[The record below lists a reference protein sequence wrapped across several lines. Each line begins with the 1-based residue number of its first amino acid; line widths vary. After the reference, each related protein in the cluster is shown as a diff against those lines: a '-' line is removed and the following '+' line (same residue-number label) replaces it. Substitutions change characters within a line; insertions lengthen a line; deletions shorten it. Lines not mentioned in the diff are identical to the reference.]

1 MAISI
6 SFNEYLTNHN
16 IDYELVKHR
25 HTRSSFDSSCSAHL
39 PSDEVTKAIILQCS
53 DGGYLMSTLSVGHK
67 LSIAQVNQLT
77 GKNYH
82 LLNETRL
89 SELFPDCE
97 QGAIPSVG
105 EAFAI
110 DMLVDNSLLRAKQVY
125 IEAGDHRHLIKIEQ
139 QEFAKMLAK
148 VPHGNISGA
157 VVGYPKMVE
166 HLSSEWRM
174 S

>member
-6 SFNEYLTNHN
+6 SFNEYLTNHD

-25 HTRSSFDSSCSAHL
+25 RTRSSFDSSRSAHL
-39 PSDEVTKAIILQCS
+39 PSSEVAKAIILQCS
-53 DGGYLMSTLSVGHK
+53 DGSYLMSTLAVGHK

-77 GKNYH
+77 GKKYH
-82 LLNETRL
+82 LLRETQL
-89 SELFPDCE
+89 SGLFPDCE
-97 QGAIPSVG
+97 QGAIPSIG
-105 EAFAI
+105 EVFAL
-110 DMLVDNSLLRAKQVY
+110 DMLVDDGLLRARKVY

-157 VVGYPKMVE
+157 VVGSPKMVE

>member
-6 SFNEYLTNHN
+6 SFNEYLSNHH

-25 HTRSSFDSSCSAHL
+25 STKSSFDSSCSAHL
-39 PSDEVTKAIILQCS
+39 PSNEVAKAIILQS
-53 DGGYLMSTLSVGHK
+53 NDGSYLMTTLSVGRK
-67 LSIAQVNQLT
+67 LSIIQVNKLM

-82 LLNETRL
+82 LLEEAQL

-97 QGAIPSVG
+97 QGAIPSIG
-105 EAFAI
+105 DAFAM
-110 DMLVDNSLLRAKQVY
+110 DMLVDDALLSEKQVY
-125 IEAGDHRHLIKIEQ
+125 IEAGDHRHLIKVDQ
-139 QEFAKMLAK
+139 QQFTHLLAK
-148 VPHGNISGA
+148 VPHGNIQGA
-157 VVGYPKMVE
+157 FIGYPKMVE

>member
-6 SFNEYLTNHN
+6 SFNEYLSNHN

-25 HTRSSFDSSCSAHL
+25 FTKSSFDSSCSAHL
-39 PSDEVTKAIILQCS
+39 PSAEVAKAIILQSS
-53 DGGYLMSTLSVGHK
+53 DGSYLMSTLSVGHK
-67 LSIAQVNQLT
+67 LSLAQVNQLM

-82 LLNETRL
+82 LLNETQL

-97 QGAIPSVG
+97 QGAIPG
-105 EAFAI
+105 IGAAFAI
-110 DMLVDNSLLRAKQVY
+110 DMLVDDGLLGKKQVY
-125 IEAGDHRHLIKIEQ
+125 IEAGDHRHLIKVDQ
-139 QEFAKMLAK
+139 QQFANILAN
-148 VPHGNISGA
+148 VPHGNISGEA
-157 VVGYPKMVE
+157 VGYPKMVE

>member
-6 SFNEYLTNHN
+6 SFNEYLTNHH

-25 HTRSSFDSSCSAHL
+25 HTRSSFDSACSAHL
-39 PSDEVTKAIILQCS
+39 PSAEVAKAIILKSS
-53 DGGYLMSTLSVGHK
+53 DGSCLMAALSVGHK
-67 LSIAQVNQLT
+67 LSIAQVNKLT

-82 LLNETRL
+82 LLNEARL
-89 SELFPDCE
+89 SDLFPDCE

-105 EAFAI
+105 DAFAVA
-110 DMLVDNSLLRAKQVY
+110 MLVDDGLLEAKQVY
-125 IEAGDHRHLIKIEQ
+125 IEAGDHCHLIKIDHQ
-139 QEFAKMLAK
+139 QFASMLAK
-148 VPHGNISGA
+148 VPHGNISGE
-157 VVGYPKMVE
+157 VVGFPKMVE

>member
-1 MAISI
+1 MTISI
-6 SFNEYLTNHN
+6 SFNEYLTDHHIN
-16 IDYELVKHR
+16 YELVKHR
-25 HTRSSFDSSCSAHL
+25 YTKSSFDSSCSAHL
-39 PSDEVTKAIILQCS
+39 PSAEVTKAIILQCS
-53 DGGYLMSTLSVGHK
+53 DGSYLMSALSVDHK
-67 LSIAQVNQLT
+67 LSIAQVNQLM

-97 QGAIPSVG
+97 QGAIPSIG

-110 DMLVDNSLLRAKQVY
+110 DMLVDDDLLRAKQVY
-125 IEAGDHRHLIKIEQ
+125 IEAGDHRHLIKINQ
-139 QEFAKMLAK
+139 QQFAQMLAK

-157 VVGYPKMVE
+157 VVGSPKMVE
-166 HLSSEWRM
+166 HLSSEWRV